1 MLFLTEVWPLQGLD
15 CSWVPREAGSTVDV
29 LGLEAVQAL
38 ALHIRSRCN
47 NASLAPGVDTAWPTQ
62 SGPHPPPGLVLEG
75 DLHKQRG

>member
-29 LGLEAVQAL
+29 LGLGSSGPR
-38 ALHIRSRCN
+38 ALHQKSVQH
-47 NASLAPGVDTAWPTQ
+47 ASLAPGVDTAWPTQ